1 MKIENEKDV
10 SEPNKCRRCGRWF
23 NSMRNIHLSVYYAS
37 FSMVVVIPASIG
49 SQKADL
55 HRNALTIMG

>member
-10 SEPNKCRRCGRWF
+10 SEPNKFRRCGRWF

-49 SQKADL
+49 SQKAD
-55 HRNALTIMG
+55 